1 MSLLDARRSSE
12 YEAALDEPET
22 IIREAR
28 RRARRRQLGIALVLA
43 LAASTAIVAGVG
55 ESGGHRDASK
65 TAEPILPKGAP
76 SVDARGFAHEGLLAF
91 ASGGALYVLDGTK
104 GTVREVG
111 HERSGAEEPSF
122 SHDGRFLAYIAAG
135 RETSITD
142 FAPQAP
148 FAPVAGPLVLARPD
162 GSAARRVR
170 AVGKVSVV
178 TWSPSADLLLAVT
191 GTPYYGHT
199 VWVVSP
205 DGTARKLLSS
215 FPIYGAVWSPDG
227 HEVAVAVGNGHGTAT
242 TLETLSIA
250 GGRPIRWASSS
261 GPASRWLVPLAWW
274 KDQGIGLWAGG
285 RGTVP
290 GGGGTLDGAPL
301 LLAHAPGEPLRRLDR
316 TPPVM
321 LVPAA
326 SATNGWLALD
336 EQVQSVGRVPWSKK
350 AIETCAP
357 RGDRCAA
364 VRGAANV
371 TAYDP
376 VWSLGGRPLA
386 FVEAPVSKTPSFFD
400 RFVRS
405 WYALARPFLLKAGA
419 TRPVAVPHSLGAT
432 AAAWS
437 PDGRG
442 LLYVAND
449 ALYLVGKAG
458 ETPLRIAGPLLP
470 TKEWASTYYGGIDWR
485 FMFAWAS

>member
-1 MSLLDARRSSE
+1 MSLLDARRSTE
-12 YEAALDEPET
+12 HEAAFDAPEA

-28 RRARRRQLGIALVLA
+28 RRARRRRLNIALLVLVVVGV
-43 LAASTAIVAGVG
+43 AAFAAGA
-55 ESGGHRDASK
+55 SGGGDHRGATTSA
-65 TAEPILPKGAP
+65 TSLPKGAP
-76 SVDARGFAHEGLLAF
+76 SVDTRAFAHEGLLAF
-91 ASGGALYVLDGTK
+91 ASRGALYVLDGTT
-104 GTVREVG
+104 GIVREVG

-122 SHDGRFLAYIAAG
+122 SHDGRFLAYLAAG

-142 FAPQAP
+142 FGPQAP
-148 FAPVAGPLVLARPD
+148 FAPVSGPLVLARSD

-170 AVGKVSVV
+170 AVGEVSVA

-191 GTPYYGHT
+191 GTPYDGSA

-205 DGTARKLLSS
+205 DGTARKLLSA
-215 FPIYGAVWSPDG
+215 FPIYGAGWSPDG
-227 HEVAVAVGNGHGTAT
+227 QQVAVAVGNGRGTAT

-250 GGRPIRWASSS
+250 SGQPTRWASSP
-261 GPASRWLVPLAWW
+261 GPAIQWLVPLGWW
-274 KDQGIGLWAGG
+274 KDQGIGLWVGG

-290 GGGGTLDGAPL
+290 GGGGSLDGAPL
-301 LLAHAPGEPLRRLDR
+301 LLARAPGAPLRRLDR
-316 TPPVM
+316 TPPTM

-326 SATNGWLALD
+326 SARSGWLALD
-336 EQVQSVGRVPWSKK
+336 EQVQSFGRLPWSKK

-357 RGDRCAA
+357 RGDRCATVPEPA
-364 VRGAANV
+364 DA

-376 VWSLGGRPLA
+376 VWSPGGHTLA
-386 FVEAPVSKTPSFFD
+386 FVEAPVSTTPSFFD

-405 WYALARPFLLKAGA
+405 WYASGRLFLLKAGA

-432 AAAWS
+432 APAWS

-470 TKEWASTYYGGIDWR
+470 AREWASTYYGGIDWR
-485 FMFAWAS
+485 FLFAWAA